1 MNGSRR
7 ATVSQQDKA
16 QRMAQLHAQPG
27 CFVIPNFW
35 DVGSA
40 RLLESLGFEAL
51 ASSSAGFAFS
61 RGLPDMGVTREAKLQ
76 HLREVCA
83 ATSLPVSA
91 DLQNGFGHRPEDAAE
106 TIRLAAQAGV
116 VGGSIEDCR
125 GPVDGDPIYALAQ
138 ARERVQAAVE
148 AARSLPFPFTLTARA
163 ENHLWGRDDLD
174 DTIRRLL
181 AYEEAGADVL
191 FAPGLKTADQVR
203 AVLAAVKKPLNV
215 IMGAPGNPLDL
226 AQLQAMGVR
235 RISVGGSLARTA
247 YAALLSAGREM
258 REQGTFGYARDT
270 PPTSWFND
278 AFGG

>member
-1 MNGSRR
+1 MNGPDRT
-7 ATVSQQDKA
+7 TVSQQDKA

-91 DLQNGFGHRPEDAAE
+91 DLQNGFGHRPEEAAE

-125 GPVDGDPIYALAQ
+125 GLVEGDPIYGLSQ

-148 AARSLPFPFTLTARA
+148 AARALSFPFTLTARA

-174 DTIRRLL
+174 DTIRRLV

-191 FAPGLKTADQVR
+191 FAPGLKTAEQIR
-203 AVLAAVKKPLNV
+203 AVLAAVKKPVNV

>member
-1 MNGSRR
+1 
-7 ATVSQQDKA
+7 
-16 QRMAQLHAQPG
+16 MARLHAQPG

-91 DLQNGFGHRPEDAAE
+91 DLQNGFGHSPEEAAE

-125 GPVDGDPIYALAQ
+125 GLVDEEPIYELSQ

-174 DTIRRLL
+174 DTIRRLV

-191 FAPGLKTADQVR
+191 FAPGLKTADQIR
-203 AVLAAVKKPLNV
+203 AVLAAVKKPVNV
-215 IMGAPGNPLDL
+215 IMGAPGSPLDL

-247 YAALLSAGREM
+247 YAALLAAGREM
-258 REQGTFGYARDT
+258 REQGTFTYARET

>member
-1 MNGSRR
+1 M
-7 ATVSQQDKA
+7 ASQHDKA
-16 QRMAQLHAQPG
+16 QRMVQLHAQPG

-40 RLLESLGFEAL
+40 RLLESLGFQAL

-61 RGLPDMGVTREAKLQ
+61 RGLPDMGVTRQAKLQ

-125 GPVDGDPIYALAQ
+125 GPVDDPIYELSL
-138 ARERVQAAVE
+138 ARERVQAAAE
-148 AARSLPFPFTLTARA
+148 AARALPFPFTLTARA

-174 DTIRRLL
+174 DTIRRLQ
-181 AYEEAGADVL
+181 AYEAAGADVL
-191 FAPGLKTADQVR
+191 FAPGLKTAGQIR
-203 AVLAAVKKPLNV
+203 AVLAAVTKPVNV
-215 IMGAPGNPLDL
+215 IMGAPGMGLDL

-247 YAALLSAGREM
+247 YAALLAAGREM
-258 REQGTFGYARDT
+258 RDQGTFGYAREVPSTD
-270 PPTSWFND
+270 WFND